1 MRQILVVFCLFTC
14 LLVPNSVAGSSNQ
27 ENWEVDL
34 ENGYISTKPIFV
46 GDQVIVRTSGF
57 WTGEDRPHVYSF
69 DVQSGIENWRFSN
82 PNSTNHDMSPLLH
95 ISAGQGECGTWS
107 DMILVAWTD
116 GRVTALNPDDGGLI
130 WSSKTEVVT
139 WGITGAM
146 AQDGDNIVVPTRQGL
161 SRFCLSDGTEN
172 LRVDLPQLGWRNGVT
187 VTDDSYLLG
196 SEEGVL
202 NIISKDGIVA
212 NITLSQGMIRH
223 PPIVTAAGIVSHLQ
237 TSSGSAIYLDA
248 ELISE
253 EGSSPAIPVKIGN
266 KVYFGT
272 SESVSVWV
280 CETDCVLDG
289 RSDFHTNG
297 EITIEPNGNDS
308 VLWYPRNTQQGGWGY
323 GIPGEEIELFS
334 SSHDTYTTAGMS
346 FGPNGEMA
354 FGSDAGVLVVILS
367 DEDLESIQKDE
378 SRSSSFQAHPAH
390 FLMVGLLLGIAY
402 STYNSNRDMTNKLG
416 VLLILVV
423 AIFALPTVSEMWSKE
438 VDKLTVGPGDWNDDW
453 PDSWKETQVVVFE
466 LPDGEVAI
474 GGLTGYENVEQ
485 LTDAAAL
492 ELGLTIEKE
501 SYSLGEMVVSIDGH
515 ELEGWEFTLDG
526 ERTPVGISQAEV
538 GEDSVVRWSAA

>member
-196 SEEGVL
+196 NEEGVL

-223 PPIVTAAGIVSHLQ
+223 PPIFTAAGIVSHLQ